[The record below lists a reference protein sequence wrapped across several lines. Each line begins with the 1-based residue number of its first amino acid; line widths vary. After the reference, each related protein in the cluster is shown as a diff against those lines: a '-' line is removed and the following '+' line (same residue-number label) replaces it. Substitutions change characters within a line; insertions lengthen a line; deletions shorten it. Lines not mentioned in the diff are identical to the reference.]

1 MFYFASY
8 LRVVLFEKIRLHAQT
23 EIAGCANACFPFS
36 AEYYRRILFSD
47 LCDIFI
53 MFQVSAT
60 FDDLLISLIKYI

>member
-8 LRVVLFEKIRLHAQT
+8 FRVVLFEKNRLHAQT
-23 EIAGCANACFPFS
+23 EIAGCANARFPFS

-47 LCDIFI
+47 FWDIFI

-60 FDDLLISLIKYI
+60 FDDLLMSLIKYI